1 MILVFYL
8 FYIFANIYFQYFS
21 NLDYE
26 SCEWTFKGVFDMT
39 SLVTICD
46 GQIAADGQVREVTLV
61 MF

>member
-1 MILVFYL
+1 MAFSLSYKYTRSGL
-8 FYIFANIYFQYFS
+8 S

-26 SCEWTFKGVFDMT
+26 SCEWTFQGVFDMT